1 MVHSIKQI
9 VRIFLVCKMQ
19 KRESFKRL
27 ETEHTILFEI
37 IIRIAVYNLHSHS
50 LKSQNVILESI
61 LNTTFR

>member
-1 MVHSIKQI
+1 
-9 VRIFLVCKMQ
+9 MQ

-37 IIRIAVYNLHSHS
+37 IIRIVVYNLHSHS

-61 LNTTFR
+61 LNTTFRIAYI